1 MIELTRHIE
10 ILLLD
15 NDCVIVPDFGGFMA
29 HYVHAEYS
37 EEEGMFYQPQRT
49 IGFNPQLRLNDS
61 LLAQSYVEAYD
72 VSYPEA
78 VRMIASD
85 VEEVRQTLA
94 IEGKYEFYGIGTLR
108 YTSDEKYD
116 FEPCMAGLLTPYL
129 YALTSYSMDRI
140 SRKPNTIS
148 VPISGSYADTKLTEP
163 ELDIAEAETSAEHDT
178 RKISISIDAVRNV
191 LVAAMMLLL
200 IVFSSIP
207 LGIGS
212 NDVQQCSVVDAGIVS
227 TLVEQNKA
235 VSQQIANNNK
245 VCASLVTTDA
255 AKAKDN
261 SIAKPAEPAKT
272 SFFTIV
278 LASKVSK
285 KGAADFVSKLKSAGY
300 AKAEVLEKGSQR
312 KVVFGHYDTEASA
325 YAALNKLRNADHQFG
340 EAWIAKI

>member
-78 VRMIASD
+78 IRMIASD
-85 VEEVRQTLA
+85 VEEVRQMLA

-129 YALTSYSMDRI
+129 YALSSYSMDRI
-140 SRKPNTIS
+140 SRKPETIA
-148 VPISGSYADTKLTEP
+148 VPISGGYAETKFAEP
-163 ELDIAEAETSAEHDT
+163 ELDLAKTETSIDHDS
-178 RKISISIDAVRNV
+178 RKISISVNAVRNV

-200 IVFSSIP
+200 FVFSSIP

-212 NDVQQCSVVDAGIVS
+212 SDVQQCSVVDAGIVS
-227 TLVEQNKA
+227 TLVKQNKTA
-235 VSQQIANNNK
+235 CTQVNN
-245 VCASLVTTDA
+245 VCTVPVAAET
-255 AKAKDN
+255 AKAKPN
-261 SIAKPAEPAKT
+261 AVAKQVEPVKT
-272 SFFTIV
+272 NFFTIV
-278 LASKVSK
+278 LASKVGK
-285 KGAADFVSKLKSAGY
+285 KGAEDFVNKLKAAGY
-300 AKAEVLEKGSQR
+300 IKAEMLEKGSQR

-325 YAALNKLRNADHQFG
+325 NFG
-340 EAWIAKI
+340 T

>member
-212 NDVQQCSVVDAGIVS
+212 NDVQQCSVVDAGLVS

-235 VSQQIANNNK
+235 AYTQVNN
-245 VCASLVTTDA
+245 VCTVPVAAET
-255 AKAKDN
+255 AKAKRN
-261 SIAKPAEPAKT
+261 AVAKQAEPVKT
-272 SFFTIV
+272 NFFTIV
-278 LASKVSK
+278 LASKVGK
-285 KGAADFVSKLKSAGY
+285 KGAEEFVNKLKAAGY
-300 AKAEVLEKGSQR
+300 IKAEVLEKGSQR
-312 KVVFGHYDTEASA
+312 KVVFGHYDTESSA
-325 YAALNKLRNADHQFG
+325 NAALHKLRNADRQFG

>member
-94 IEGKYEFYGIGTLR
+94 IEGEYEFHGIGTLR
-108 YTSDEKYD
+108 YTSEEKYD
-116 FEPCMAGLLTPYL
+116 FEPCMAGLLTPSL

-140 SRKPNTIS
+140 SKKPGAIS
-148 VPISGSYADTKLTEP
+148 VAISGGYATTNPTEP
-163 ELDIAEAETSAEHDT
+163 KLDFAETETSFDHDT
-178 RKISISIDAVRNV
+178 RKISISINAVRNV

-200 IVFSSIP
+200 FVFSSIP

-212 NDVQQCSVVDAGIVS
+212 SDVQQCSVVDAGVVS
-227 TLVEQNKA
+227 TLLKQNKIDNLN
-235 VSQQIANNNK
+235 QN
-245 VCASLVTTDA
+245 ASVVPV
-255 AKAKDN
+255 AKAT
-261 SIAKPAEPAKT
+261 AKASTTVKQQAEPAKKT
-272 SFFTIV
+272 FFTIV
-278 LASKVSK
+278 LASKVGQ
-285 KGAADFVSKLKSAGY
+285 KGAETFVENLKAEGY
-300 AKAEVLEKGSQR
+300 LKAEVHEKGSQR
-312 KVVFGHYDTEASA
+312 KVIFGHYDTETSA
-325 YAALNKLRNADHQFG
+325 NNALQKLRKASRQFG
-340 EAWIAKI
+340 EAWIAEIRS

>member
-78 VRMIASD
+78 IRMIASD

-94 IEGKYEFYGIGTLR
+94 IEGKYEFHGIGTLR

-129 YALTSYSMDRI
+129 YALSSYSMDCI
-140 SRKPNTIS
+140 IRKPETIAI
-148 VPISGSYADTKLTEP
+148 PISGGYAEAKLTEP
-163 ELDIAEAETSAEHDT
+163 ELDFAETETAIDHDS
-178 RKISISIDAVRNV
+178 RKISISVNAVRNV

-200 IVFSSIP
+200 FVFSSIP

-212 NDVQQCSVVDAGIVS
+212 SDVQQCSVVDAGIVS
-227 TLVEQNKA
+227 TLVKQNKTA
-235 VSQQIANNNK
+235 CTQVNN
-245 VCASLVTTDA
+245 VCTVPVAAET
-255 AKAKDN
+255 AKAKPN
-261 SIAKPAEPAKT
+261 AVAKQAEPVKT
-272 SFFTIV
+272 NFFTIV
-278 LASKVSK
+278 LASKVGK
-285 KGAADFVSKLKSAGY
+285 KGAEDFVNKLKAAGY
-300 AKAEVLEKGSQR
+300 IKAEVLEKGSQR
-312 KVVFGHYDTEASA
+312 KVVFGHYDTESSA
-325 YAALNKLRNADHQFG
+325 NAALHKLRNADRQFG

>member
-78 VRMIASD
+78 IRMIASD

-94 IEGKYEFYGIGTLR
+94 IEGKYEFHGIGTLR

-129 YALTSYSMDRI
+129 YALSSYSMDCI
-140 SRKPNTIS
+140 IRKPETIAI
-148 VPISGSYADTKLTEP
+148 PISGGYAEAKLTEP
-163 ELDIAEAETSAEHDT
+163 ELDFAKTETAIDHDS
-178 RKISISIDAVRNV
+178 RKISISVNAVRNV

-200 IVFSSIP
+200 FVFSSIP

-212 NDVQQCSVVDAGIVS
+212 SDVQQCSVVDAGIVS
-227 TLVEQNKA
+227 TLVKQNKTA
-235 VSQQIANNNK
+235 CTQVNN
-245 VCASLVTTDA
+245 VCTVPVAAET
-255 AKAKDN
+255 AKAKPN
-261 SIAKPAEPAKT
+261 AVAKQAEPVKT
-272 SFFTIV
+272 NFFTIV
-278 LASKVSK
+278 LASKVGK
-285 KGAADFVSKLKSAGY
+285 KGAEDFVNKLKAAGY
-300 AKAEVLEKGSQR
+300 IKAEV
-312 KVVFGHYDTEASA
+312 
-325 YAALNKLRNADHQFG
+325 
-340 EAWIAKI
+340 

>member
-78 VRMIASD
+78 IRMIASE

-94 IEGKYEFYGIGTLR
+94 IEGKYEFHGIGTLR

-140 SRKPNTIS
+140 SRKSDTIT
-148 VPISGSYADTKLTEP
+148 VPISGVYAETKLAEP
-163 ELDIAEAETSAEHDT
+163 ELDFADTEASISHDA
-178 RKISISIDAVRNV
+178 RKISISVNAVRNV

-200 IVFSSIP
+200 FVFSSIP
-207 LGIGS
+207 LGVGS
-212 NDVQQCSVVDAGIVS
+212 SDVQQCSVVDAGIVS
-227 TLVEQNKA
+227 TLVNQNKA
-235 VSQQIANNNK
+235 TCPQVTNNN
-245 VCASLVTTDA
+245 VCVAPVAAET
-255 AKAKDN
+255 AKAKTN
-261 SIAKPAEPAKT
+261 TVTKQAEPVKKN
-272 SFFTIV
+272 FFTIV
-278 LASKVSK
+278 LASKVGK
-285 KGAADFVSKLKSAGY
+285 KGAEEFVKKLKAAGY
-300 AKAEVLEKGSQR
+300 IKAEVLENGSQR
-312 KVVFGHYDTEASA
+312 KVVFGHYDTESSA
-325 YAALNKLRNADHQFG
+325 NAALHKLRNADSQFG

>member
-78 VRMIASD
+78 IRMIASD

-129 YALTSYSMDRI
+129 YALSSYSMDRI
-140 SRKPNTIS
+140 SRKPETIA
-148 VPISGSYADTKLTEP
+148 VPISGGYAETKFAET
-163 ELDIAEAETSAEHDT
+163 ELDFAKTETAIDHDS
-178 RKISISIDAVRNV
+178 RKISISVNAVRNV

-200 IVFSSIP
+200 FVFSSIP

-212 NDVQQCSVVDAGIVS
+212 SDVQQCSVVDAGIVS
-227 TLVEQNKA
+227 TLVKQNKTA
-235 VSQQIANNNK
+235 CTQVNN
-245 VCASLVTTDA
+245 VCTVPVTAET
-255 AKAKDN
+255 AKAKTN
-261 SIAKPAEPAKT
+261 AVAKQAEPVKT
-272 SFFTIV
+272 NFFTIV
-278 LASKVSK
+278 LASKVGK
-285 KGAADFVSKLKSAGY
+285 KGAEDFVNKLKAAGY
-300 AKAEVLEKGSQR
+300 IKAEMLEKGSQR

-325 YAALNKLRNADHQFG
+325 NAALHKLRNADRQFG